1 MKDIN
6 KLRPL
11 LATHQNVFETDKL
24 SFLNRIRSEHSFQSV
39 QDCLEYLN
47 IIIANKPINPDNIL
61 PIYSEFDY
69 SILKINIIDEAIC
82 SLIYETFISISRDN
96 EDLLKYNLVHLEE
109 FRFDLQYIIDEGISS
124 VNTFF
129 KPLFMIISL
138 LISLYHNHNLEIDKE
153 EDSKKQL
160 ARNYYLMMY
169 YLYFYSPIKD
179 NYFRSMQNFYY
190 DMLYRHENWL

>member
-47 IIIANKPINPDNIL
+47 IIITNKPINPDNIL

-109 FRFDLQYIIDEGISS
+109 FRFALQYIMDEGISS

-160 ARNYYLMMY
+160 AINYYLMMY
-169 YLYFYSPIKD
+169 YLYSYSPIKD

-190 DMLYRHENWL
+190 DILYKHENWL

>member
-47 IIIANKPINPDNIL
+47 IIITNKLINPDNIL

-69 SILKINIIDEAIC
+69 FILKINIIDEAIC

-96 EDLLKYNLVHLEE
+96 EDLLKYNLVYLEE
-109 FRFDLQYIIDEGISS
+109 FRFDLRYIMDEGISS

-129 KPLFMIISL
+129 RPLFMIISL
-138 LISLYHNHNLEIDKE
+138 LISLYHNHNLEVDKE

-160 ARNYYLMMY
+160 AKNYYLMMY
-169 YLYFYSPIKD
+169 YLYSYSPIKD

-190 DMLYRHENWL
+190 DILYKHENWL

>member
-24 SFLNRIRSEHSFQSV
+24 SFLNRIRSEHSFQSA

-47 IIIANKPINPDNIL
+47 IIITNKPINPDNIL

-109 FRFDLQYIIDEGISS
+109 FRFDLRHIMDEGISS

-129 KPLFMIISL
+129 RPLFMIISL
-138 LISLYHNHNLEIDKE
+138 LISLYHNHNLEVDKE

-169 YLYFYSPIKD
+169 YLYSYSPIKD

-190 DMLYRHENWL
+190 DILYKHENWL

>member
-11 LATHQNVFETDKL
+11 LVTHQNVFETDKL

-47 IIIANKPINPDNIL
+47 IIITNKPINPDNIL
-61 PIYSEFDY
+61 PIYSKFDY

-96 EDLLKYNLVHLEE
+96 EDLLKYNLVHLKE
-109 FRFDLQYIIDEGISS
+109 FRFDLRYIMDEGISS

-169 YLYFYSPIKD
+169 YLYSYSPIKD

-190 DMLYRHENWL
+190 DMLYKHENWL

>member
-6 KLRPL
+6 KLRLL

-24 SFLNRIRSEHSFQSV
+24 SFLNRIRSEHSFQSI

-47 IIIANKPINPDNIL
+47 IIITNKPINPDNIL

-109 FRFDLQYIIDEGISS
+109 FRFDLRYIMDEGISS

-160 ARNYYLMMY
+160 AINYYLMMY
-169 YLYFYSPIKD
+169 YLYSYSPIKD

-190 DMLYRHENWL
+190 DILYKHENWL

>member
-47 IIIANKPINPDNIL
+47 IIITNKPINPDNIL

-109 FRFDLQYIIDEGISS
+109 FRFDLRHIMDEDISS

-129 KPLFMIISL
+129 RPLFMIISL

-169 YLYFYSPIKD
+169 YLYSYSPIKD

-190 DMLYRHENWL
+190 DILYKHENWL

>member
-47 IIIANKPINPDNIL
+47 IIITNKPINPDNIL

-109 FRFDLQYIIDEGISS
+109 FRFDLRHIMDEGISS

-129 KPLFMIISL
+129 RPLFMIISL
-138 LISLYHNHNLEIDKE
+138 LISLYHNHNLEVDKE

-169 YLYFYSPIKD
+169 YLYSYSPIKD

-190 DMLYRHENWL
+190 DILYKHENWL

>member
-47 IIIANKPINPDNIL
+47 IIITNKPINPDNIL

-69 SILKINIIDEAIC
+69 FILKINIIDEAIC

-109 FRFDLQYIIDEGISS
+109 FRFDLRHIMDEGISS

-129 KPLFMIISL
+129 RPLFMIISL

-169 YLYFYSPIKD
+169 YLYSYSPIKD

-190 DMLYRHENWL
+190 DMLYKHENWL

>member
-47 IIIANKPINPDNIL
+47 IIITNKPINPDNIL

-96 EDLLKYNLVHLEE
+96 EDLLKYNLVYLEE
-109 FRFDLQYIIDEGISS
+109 FRFDLRHIMDEGISS

-138 LISLYHNHNLEIDKE
+138 LISLYHNHNLEVDKE

-169 YLYFYSPIKD
+169 YLYSYSPIKD

-190 DMLYRHENWL
+190 DILYKHENWL

>member
-47 IIIANKPINPDNIL
+47 IIITNKPINPDNIL

-109 FRFDLQYIIDEGISS
+109 FRFDLRHIMDEGISS

-129 KPLFMIISL
+129 RPLFMIIYL
-138 LISLYHNHNLEIDKE
+138 LISLCNNYDLEVYKE
-153 EDSKKQL
+153 EIYKYQLSIYYYKTMYLLYKQ
-160 ARNYYLMMY
+160 
-169 YLYFYSPIKD
+169 IKIQD
-179 NYFRSMQNFYY
+179 NYTRTMQNFYY
-190 DMLYRHENWL
+190 GIIFRHENWL

>member
-47 IIIANKPINPDNIL
+47 IIITNKPINPDNIL

-82 SLIYETFISISRDN
+82 SLIYEIFISISRDN

-109 FRFDLQYIIDEGISS
+109 FRFDLRHIMDEGISS

-129 KPLFMIISL
+129 RPLFMIISL

-169 YLYFYSPIKD
+169 YLYSYSPIKD

-190 DMLYRHENWL
+190 DILYKHENWL

>member
-11 LATHQNVFETDKL
+11 LATRQNVFETDKL
-24 SFLNRIRSEHSFQSV
+24 SFLNRIRFEHSFQSV

-47 IIIANKPINPDNIL
+47 IIITNKPINPDNIL

-96 EDLLKYNLVHLEE
+96 EDLLKYNLVYLEE
-109 FRFDLQYIIDEGISS
+109 FRFDLRYIMDEGISS

-129 KPLFMIISL
+129 RPLFMIISL

-153 EDSKKQL
+153 ENSKKQL

-169 YLYFYSPIKD
+169 YLYSYSPIKD

-190 DMLYRHENWL
+190 DILYKHENWL

>member
-47 IIIANKPINPDNIL
+47 IIITNKPINPDNIL

-109 FRFDLQYIIDEGISS
+109 FRFDLRYIMDEGISS

-169 YLYFYSPIKD
+169 YLYSYSPIKD

-190 DMLYRHENWL
+190 DILYKHENWL

>member
-11 LATHQNVFETDKL
+11 LATHQNVFEIDKL

-47 IIIANKPINPDNIL
+47 IIITNKPINPDNIL

-109 FRFDLQYIIDEGISS
+109 FRFNLQYIMDEDISS

-138 LISLYHNHNLEIDKE
+138 LISLYHNHDLEIDKE

-160 ARNYYLMMY
+160 AKNYYLMMY
-169 YLYFYSPIKD
+169 YLYSYSPIKD

-190 DMLYRHENWL
+190 DILYKHENWL

>member
-47 IIIANKPINPDNIL
+47 IIITNKPINPDNIL
-61 PIYSEFDY
+61 PIYSKFDY

-109 FRFDLQYIIDEGISS
+109 FRFNLQYIMDEDISS

-169 YLYFYSPIKD
+169 YLYSYSPIKD

-190 DMLYRHENWL
+190 DILYKHENWL

>member
-47 IIIANKPINPDNIL
+47 IIITDKPINPDNIL

-109 FRFDLQYIIDEGISS
+109 FRFTLQYVMDEGISL

-169 YLYFYSPIKD
+169 YLYSYSPIKD

-190 DMLYRHENWL
+190 DILYKHENWL

>member
-1 MKDIN
+1 M
-6 KLRPL
+6 
-11 LATHQNVFETDKL
+11 
-24 SFLNRIRSEHSFQSV
+24 
-39 QDCLEYLN
+39 
-47 IIIANKPINPDNIL
+47 
-61 PIYSEFDY
+61 
-69 SILKINIIDEAIC
+69 DE
-82 SLIYETFISISRDN
+82 D
-96 EDLLKYNLVHLEE
+96 
-109 FRFDLQYIIDEGISS
+109 ISS

-169 YLYFYSPIKD
+169 YLYSYSPIKD

-190 DMLYRHENWL
+190 DILYKHENWL

>member
-24 SFLNRIRSEHSFQSV
+24 SFLNRIRSEHSFQSI

-47 IIIANKPINPDNIL
+47 IIITNKPINPDNIL

-82 SLIYETFISISRDN
+82 SLIYETFISISRNN
-96 EDLLKYNLVHLEE
+96 EDLLKYNLVYLEE
-109 FRFDLQYIIDEGISS
+109 FRFNLQYIMNTGVSS
-124 VNTFF
+124 TNMFF
-129 KPLFMIISL
+129 KPLFMIISI
-138 LISLYHNHNLEIDKE
+138 LISLYNKHNLEIDKE
-153 EDSKKQL
+153 EDCKKLL
-160 ARNYYLMMY
+160 AINYYSMMRCLY
-169 YLYFYSPIKD
+169 YYSNIKD
-179 NYFRSMQNFYY
+179 NYFISMQNFYY

>member
-39 QDCLEYLN
+39 QDCLKYLN
-47 IIIANKPINPDNIL
+47 IIITNKPINPDNIL

-109 FRFDLQYIIDEGISS
+109 FRFDLRYIMDEGISS

-160 ARNYYLMMY
+160 AINYYLMMY
-169 YLYFYSPIKD
+169 YLYSYSPIKD

-190 DMLYRHENWL
+190 DILYKHENWL